1 MKCTV
6 QRVVGILLMLGVLA
20 ECISDEETAK
30 RENILKALYR
40 LNDQNSY
47 RLYRA
52 SRSNGK
58 PTFIRFGKRSPPA
71 YDGYEHADFNT
82 Q

>member
-6 QRVVGILLMLGVLA
+6 QRVLGILMVLSVLA
-20 ECISDEETAK
+20 ECLTEEEAK
-30 RENILKALYR
+30 RENIMKALYR

-58 PTFIRFGKRSPPA
+58 PTFIRFGKRSQPA
-71 YDGYEHADFNT
+71 SFDPYVQPAWST
-82 Q
+82 